1 MTRGRYYSV
10 VMPIAAIVYVIVGIL
25 VGGMA
30 WTIGA
35 LCIAL
40 VAVLGNAFLPSGG
53 RNRNRHRD
61 R

>member
-1 MTRGRYYSV
+1 MTRGRYYAV
-10 VMPIAAIVYVIVGIL
+10 VMPIAAILYIIVGIL

-35 LCIAL
+35 LCIAI
-40 VAVLGNAFLPSGG
+40 VAVLGNAFVQP
-53 RNRNRHRD
+53 RERHRD